1 VKLLK
6 RISFNSPVVLS
17 FALIALVVLIANAV
31 TAGAAND
38 FLATHKTSW
47 FSPLTYLR
55 LFTGPLAHAGVGHYV
70 GNMVLLLAVGPIV
83 EEKYGSRRL
92 LAMMALTAAI
102 TGLVDYILWPGTA
115 LVGASGIIFLV
126 ILLASFTSVKEGQ
139 IPLTF
144 ILVALIYIG
153 GEVVAIFQADNVSQF
168 AHIAGGACGSV
179 FGLATRGGQQ
189 PLRLPGKKPWP

>member
-1 VKLLK
+1 
-6 RISFNSPVVLS
+6 VLTL
-17 FALIALVVLIANAV
+17 ALAALAVLIVNAV
-31 TAGAAND
+31 TAGAANA

-55 LFTGPLAHAGVGHYV
+55 LFTGPLAHDGVAHYV

-92 LAMMALTAAI
+92 LAMMAITAAI

-115 LVGASGIIFLV
+115 FVGASGIVFLV

-153 GEVVAIFQADNVSQF
+153 GEVIDIFKADNVSQF

-179 FGLATRGGQQ
+179 FGLATRGGQKA
-189 PLRLPGKKPWP
+189 LRLPRKKALP